1 MQEVKLEKITVDELL
16 KKVGSKY
23 GLISL
28 VVKRAREML
37 NDSEKTIK
45 AGEIINKI
53 FEEIVQ
59 DKITIKQEEVDE
71 SKQKESEEDKE
82 DVRRVSR
89 REKD

>member
-1 MQEVKLEKITVDELL
+1 MEKITVDELL

-28 VVKRAREML
+28 VVKRAWEML

-71 SKQKESEEDKE
+71 SK
-82 DVRRVSR
+82 
-89 REKD
+89 

>member
-1 MQEVKLEKITVDELL
+1 LEKITVDELL

>member
-1 MQEVKLEKITVDELL
+1 MEKITVDELL